1 MEDIVSPRHGRSAGL
16 QVSYVADVEF
26 DFMCDVRILG
36 LVLVTHI
43 VLLLLVTAEDAY
55 LTDVGAQ
62 EAVQHRIAKR
72 TSSARNQQRLVFKN
86 TYIYLALF
94 DSI

>member
-26 DFMCDVRILG
+26 DFMGDVRILG

-43 VLLLLVTAEDAY
+43 VLLFLVTGEDA
-55 LTDVGAQ
+55 D
-62 EAVQHRIAKR
+62 
-72 TSSARNQQRLVFKN
+72 FP
-86 TYIYLALF
+86 
-94 DSI
+94 